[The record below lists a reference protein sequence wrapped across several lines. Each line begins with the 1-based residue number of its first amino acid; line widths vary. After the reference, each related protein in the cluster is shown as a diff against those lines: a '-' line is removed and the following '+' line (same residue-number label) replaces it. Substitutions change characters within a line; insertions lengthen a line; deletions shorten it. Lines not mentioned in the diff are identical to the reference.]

1 MRRGREA
8 IVSDTLE
15 KQVGRELRAVWWL
28 PVLRGLVFLGLG
40 LLMLLHPLETLTA
53 ITWVIG
59 IFALV
64 DGALI
69 VLQALIEHRKGAMW
83 WQLLGGLVVI
93 GLGGVVGT
101 WPKPTVLVLFY
112 AVTGGVGGSGAGGPL
127 QMRGDYSWYGALA
140 IGLVN
145 LVIGLLLA
153 FNPQTSLSVVMV
165 LFGVFALVGGVLLLI
180 SGFAARSLGRELSA

>member
-1 MRRGREA
+1 M
-8 IVSDTLE
+8 SDTLE
-15 KQVGRELRAVWWL
+15 KQVGQELRAVWWL
-28 PVLRGLVFLGLG
+28 PVLRGIVLLALG

-69 VLQALIEHRKGAMW
+69 ILQALIEHQKGAMW
-83 WQLLGGLVVI
+83 WQLLGGLVVV
-93 GLGGVVGT
+93 GLGIVVVS
-101 WPKPTVLVLFY
+101 WPKPTVLVLFWVVTAWVL
-112 AVTGGVGGSGAGGPL
+112 AVGVVGIIAAVL
-127 QMRGDYSWYGALA
+127 LHRRGDYSWYGALA

-165 LFGVFALVGGVLLLI
+165 LFGVFALVVGVLLLV
-180 SGFAARSLGRELSA
+180 SGFAARSLGRELTS